1 MDRFEAMR
9 RLLSP
14 QTAAFIGGNGAAA
27 AIRQT
32 KAVGFAG
39 EIFAVNPN
47 RESLGGVPCHDSL
60 ADLPAPPDA
69 AFIAAPPAASIEIVR
84 ELAAS
89 GAGGAVCYA
98 SGFAELG
105 GDGERLQDELR
116 AAAGDM
122 PVIGPNCH
130 GFVNYLDGV
139 ALWPDEHGGT
149 RSAAGVALITQSGN
163 FGINLSMQR
172 RGIEFAYVIT
182 VGNRTCIAL
191 DEYIDYLLTDE
202 RVTAIGLHLESID
215 RVHEFSVSALRALEK
230 GVPIV
235 AIKTG
240 RSEKGAKLNV
250 SHTASLAGEDRLYDA
265 LFDRVGVARA
275 ATVPQFLETLKFV
288 STVGA
293 LPVNTVGSMSCSGGE
308 ASLAADAADALGLDM
323 PPLSEESEKG
333 LHEVLGPKVPLSNP
347 LDYHTYIWGDYEK
360 LTDCFST
367 MLGNGYACTMLVID
381 YPTPEGADT
390 SAWELAERALAAAIK
405 ETRQRA
411 VIVSSIPETMPQ
423 AARDRLLAA
432 GITPMQGIE
441 DCLFAIRAAARIG
454 LARAKAA
461 TIQPVMKFPA
471 LAGEPR
477 MLDEWASK
485 QELEKA
491 GIPVPRGI
499 LCAATETTGAAEK
512 IGYPVVL
519 KAVSTDLAHK
529 SEAGAVA
536 VNLADEQAVAAATE
550 GMAMQF
556 DRFLVEKMV
565 APIVAELIVGLN
577 RDPDFGLTLL
587 IGAGGTLVELVDDTA
602 SLLLPTTEEDI
613 RNAIESLKV
622 VKLISAYR
630 GGAAGDLDAVVETI
644 RRIADY
650 AVAMADRLVELDV
663 NPLVVQASGAVAVDA
678 LIRQRR

>member
-1 MDRFEAMR
+1 MKTLFHIV
-9 RLLSP
+9 LFCSVV
-14 QTAAFIGGNGAAA
+14 FSGN
-27 AIRQT
+27 
-32 KAVGFAG
+32 VF
-39 EIFAVNPN
+39 
-47 RESLGGVPCHDSL
+47 S
-60 ADLPAPPDA
+60 APPDA

-130 GFVNYLDGV
+130 GFVNYLDGA

-215 RVHEFSVSALRALEK
+215 RVHEFSASALRAVAK

-275 ATVPQFLETLKFV
+275 LTVPQFLETLKFV

-293 LPVNTVGSMSCSGGE
+293 LPAKTVGSMSCSGGE

-347 LDYHTYIWGDYEK
+347 LDYHTYIWGDYEE

-405 ETRQRA
+405 NTNERA

-432 GITPMQGIE
+432 GIAPMQGIE

-461 TIQPVMKFPA
+461 TIQPVMKFPE

-485 QELEKA
+485 QELERA
-491 GIPVPRGI
+491 GIPVPRGTR
-499 LCAATETTGAAEK
+499 CTAEETTKAAEQ

-519 KAVSTDLAHK
+519 KAVSAELAHK

-536 VNLADEQAVAAATE
+536 VNLADKQAVAAATE
-550 GMAMQF
+550 RMATQF
-556 DRFLVEKMV
+556 DSFLVEKMA
-565 APIVAELIVGLN
+565 APIVAELIVGLS

-587 IGAGGTLVELVDDTA
+587 IGAGGTLVELVDDAA
-602 SLLLPTTEEDI
+602 SLLLPATEEDI
-613 RNAIESLKV
+613 RNAIESLRV
-622 VKLISAYR
+622 AKLINSYR
-630 GGAAGDLDAVVETI
+630 GGTAGDLDATVQTI
-644 RRIADY
+644 RQIADY

-663 NPLVVQASGAVAVDA
+663 NPLVVQPSGAVAVDA
-678 LIRQRR
+678 LIRQCR

>member
-1 MDRFEAMR
+1 M
-9 RLLSP
+9 
-14 QTAAFIGGNGAAA
+14 
-27 AIRQT
+27 
-32 KAVGFAG
+32 
-39 EIFAVNPN
+39 
-47 RESLGGVPCHDSL
+47 
-60 ADLPAPPDA
+60 
-69 AFIAAPPAASIEIVR
+69 
-84 ELAAS
+84 
-89 GAGGAVCYA
+89 
-98 SGFAELG
+98 
-105 GDGERLQDELR
+105 
-116 AAAGDM
+116 
-122 PVIGPNCH
+122 
-130 GFVNYLDGV
+130 
-139 ALWPDEHGGT
+139 
-149 RSAAGVALITQSGN
+149 
-163 FGINLSMQR
+163 
-172 RGIEFAYVIT
+172 
-182 VGNRTCIAL
+182 
-191 DEYIDYLLTDE
+191 
-202 RVTAIGLHLESID
+202 
-215 RVHEFSVSALRALEK
+215 
-230 GVPIV
+230 
-235 AIKTG
+235 
-240 RSEKGAKLNV
+240 
-250 SHTASLAGEDRLYDA
+250 SHTASLAGEDRLYNA

-293 LPVNTVGSMSCSGGE
+293 LPANTVGSMSCSGGE

-461 TIQPVMKFPA
+461 TVQPVMKFPA

-602 SLLLPTTEEDI
+602 SLLLPATEEDI

-644 RRIADY
+644 RLIADY

-663 NPLVVQASGAVAVDA
+663 NPLVVQPSGAVAVDA